1 MRAKRRKNPKINT
14 TKTQLEK
21 HTTMNDCID
30 TRDLLKRKEELE
42 GLRDAL
48 EAAREERKD
57 LGDCP
62 ATTAEELEVADEAV
76 EDAEA
81 EFGEDEQKELSEIEE
96 IEGEVRDFRYGETLI
111 PESEFDNYAR
121 QLAEDIGAVPRD
133 LSWPACHIDWSAAAD
148 ALRADYTE
156 VEYQGETYLV
166 RA

>member
-1 MRAKRRKNPKINT
+1 MSY
-14 TKTQLEK
+14 
-21 HTTMNDCID
+21 ID

-42 GLRDAL
+42 ELRDAL

-81 EFGEDEQKELSEIEE
+81 EFGEDEQKELAEIEE
-96 IEGEVRDFRYGETLI
+96 IETEVRDFRYGETLI
-111 PESEFDNYAR
+111 PESEFVNYAI
-121 QLAEDIGAVPRD
+121 QFAEDIGAVPRD

-148 ALRADYTE
+148 SLRADYTE
-156 VEYQGETYLV
+156 IEYQGETYLV